1 MQKNLLKEIIHNKK
15 KWIKQRQLRQPLTQ
29 FKNFVVP
36 SNKNFEESLKKHH
49 PFFILECKKSSP
61 TCGILNSNFNL
72 HSILNEY
79 KTYATAISILTDEQ
93 YFQGKFE
100 YLLQASQLV
109 HQPILS
115 KDFFIDPYQVFLA
128 RYYKADAILLMLS
141 ILNDHQYAILSKI
154 AKKLNMG
161 IITEIN
167 NTEELNRA
175 NYLKA
180 NIIGINN
187 RNLKNLSVDIQKTIT
202 IAPLISKKKI
212 IISESGIS
220 TYKEVRSLSKIVNG
234 FLIGSSLIK
243 STNLNQKIKSI
254 IFGKN
259 KICGLTNKKDA
270 ISSYKVG
277 AIYGGLIFEKS
288 SVRYVSKNL
297 AYNIIQSANLKY
309 IAVFQDEPIFNLISL
324 IKNLPIFAIQLHGN
338 ETQDYIDTLY
348 KHLPH
353 GIKIWK
359 AVSVSTTITSKI
371 SFKHVTRYVLD
382 NGKGGTGKT
391 FNWSYL
397 KNIDLSNIIIAG
409 GLNEKNCFSASKLG
423 CSGLDFN
430 SGIEKTAG
438 IKDEKKMISI
448 FKKLRYYQ

>member
-1 MQKNLLKEIIHNKK
+1 MQKNLLRTIIHNKK
-15 KWIKQRQLRQPLTQ
+15 KWIAQRQSYQPLTQ
-29 FKNFVVP
+29 FKNFITP
-36 SNKNFEESLKKHH
+36 SNRNFEQSLKKNH

-61 TCGILNSNFNL
+61 TCKILNSNFNL

-79 KTYATAISILTDEQ
+79 KIYATAISILTDEQ

-109 HQPILS
+109 HQPILC
-115 KDFFIDPYQVFLA
+115 KDFFIDPYQIFLA

-141 ILNDHQYAILSKI
+141 VLNNNQYTILSTI
-154 AKKLNMG
+154 AKNLNMG

-167 NTEELNRA
+167 NIEELDRA

-187 RNLKNLSVDIQKTIT
+187 RNLKNLSVDIKKTIT

-220 TYKEVRSLSKIVNG
+220 TYKEVRSLSNIVNG
-234 FLIGSSLIK
+234 FLIGSSLMK
-243 STNLNQKIKSI
+243 SANLNQKIKSI

-270 ISSYKVG
+270 ISTYKVG
-277 AIYGGLIFEKS
+277 AIYGGLIFEQS
-288 SVRYVSKNL
+288 SIRHVSKKL
-297 AYNIIQSANLKY
+297 AYNIMQSANLKY
-309 IAVFQDEPIFNLISL
+309 VAVFQNEPIFNILSL
-324 IKNLPIFAIQLHGN
+324 IKDLPISAIQLHGN

-348 KHLPH
+348 KKLPSN
-353 GIKIWK
+353 IKIWK
-359 AVSVSTTITSKI
+359 AISVSNTITFQMC
-371 SFKHVTRYVLD
+371 FKHVTCYVLD
-382 NGKGGTGKT
+382 NGTGGTGKP
-391 FNWSYL
+391 FNWSHL
-397 KNIDLSNIIIAG
+397 KNINLNNVIIAG

-430 SGIEKTAG
+430 SGIEKKAG
-438 IKDEKKMISI
+438 VKDEKKLISI

>member
-1 MQKNLLKEIIHNKK
+1 MQKNLLTTIIHNKK
-15 KWIKQRQLRQPLTQ
+15 KWIKQRQLRQPLAQ
-29 FKNFVVP
+29 FQSFVIP
-36 SNKNFEESLKKHH
+36 SNRNFEQSLKKNH

-61 TCGILNSNFNL
+61 TCGILNSKFNL
-72 HSILNEY
+72 NSILNEY
-79 KTYATAISILTDEQ
+79 KTYATAVSILTDEQ
-93 YFQGKFE
+93 YFHGKFE
-100 YLLQASQLV
+100 YLLEASQLV

-115 KDFFIDPYQVFLA
+115 KDFFIDPYQIFLA

-141 ILNDHQYAILSKI
+141 ILNNHQYTILSTI
-154 AKKLNMG
+154 AKNLNMG

-167 NTEELNRA
+167 NIEELDRA

-187 RNLKNLSVDIQKTIT
+187 RNLKNLSVDIQKTVT

-220 TYKEVRSLSKIVNG
+220 NYKEIRNLSGIVDG
-234 FLIGSSLIK
+234 FLIGSSLMK

-254 IFGKN
+254 LFGKN
-259 KICGLTNKKDA
+259 KICGLTNQKDA
-270 ISSYKVG
+270 ISTYKVG

-288 SVRYVSKNL
+288 SIRCVSKSL
-297 AYNIIQSANLKY
+297 AHNIIQSANLKY
-309 IAVFQDEPIFNLISL
+309 VAVFKNEPIFSLISL
-324 IKNLPIFAIQLHGN
+324 IKNLPIFAIQLHGS
-338 ETQDYIDTLY
+338 ETQDYINALY
-348 KHLPH
+348 KKLPSS
-353 GIKIWK
+353 IKIWK
-359 AVSVSTTITSKI
+359 AISVSHKI
-371 SFKHVTRYVLD
+371 AHPIYFKHVTRYVLD

-397 KNIDLSNIIIAG
+397 NNIDLNNIIIAG

-430 SGIEKTAG
+430 SGVEKKAG